1 LPIITYRSGRLF
13 NAIVAMQLISVS
25 LHDLQSRMA
34 ASPTDWIQYPD
45 ESFT

>member
-1 LPIITYRSGRLF
+1 
-13 NAIVAMQLISVS
+13 MQLISVS
-25 LHDLQSRMA
+25 LHDIQSRMA